1 MIAMASPQTTNARQA
16 GNDPDQM
23 EIDLELG
30 LPRVRQLLTVKETA
44 DYLRVDIDHVYHF
57 LDDGELT
64 GENLAR
70 KTKGETPTGRA
81 RQRYIRVHRQSAI
94 DLRRRRRIES

>member
-1 MIAMASPQTTNARQA
+1 MITMESPRKTKASA
-16 GNDPDQM
+16 GTHPDQM

-57 LDDGELT
+57 VDAGELT
-64 GENLAR
+64 GENLAL
-70 KTKGETPTGRA
+70 KIEGETPTGRN
-81 RQRYIRVHRQSAI
+81 RQRYLRIHRQSAI
-94 DLRRRRRIES
+94 DLRRRRRIVS